1 MQNAGSPGIRMKLRA
16 SLLSV
21 AIVVGII
28 AFTVM
33 SSFVRHA
40 HADEKYGDYERQVVL
55 AMLKE
60 TEKDVQNH
68 YYDATFHGVDM
79 TARFRAAEANIEVVH
94 SYREAIG
101 QIEWVL
107 QGLNDSHT
115 VFIPPPQPFDIDY
128 GFEFEFYGNNCYVTH
143 VRPGTDAEAAGLRA
157 GDRIVAIDGEKLARP
172 QFLGL
177 LFSLRVIAPRTK
189 LSLTLVRTDGAQQ
202 ELTIKPKVHW
212 FSVRTDTSGTQHDA
226 FNINWYLRRLED
238 VRRYEESQA
247 AVVGDVMIWRL
258 PNFTFPEKE
267 AEARLRQA
275 RKCRALIL
283 DLRGNEGGTT
293 KNLEW
298 LIGATFNH
306 DVKAWDRVSRG
317 DTESEVVR
325 THGENAFTR
334 ALFVLVDSKSRSA
347 AEIYARVVQLGK
359 RGIVMGDRTA
369 GRAMEANLY
378 PHDTTPAEIGRFPIN
393 PYVVKVSV
401 AELIMQDGKTI
412 EHVGV
417 TPDLLV
423 LPTPADLAADKDPV
437 LSAAISLAGQ
447 QVDPLAAGKLIP
459 FRWPPTGN

>member
-1 MQNAGSPGIRMKLRA
+1 MKLRA

-21 AIVVGII
+21 AIAVGTLS
-28 AFTVM
+28 FTVV
-33 SSFVRHA
+33 SSFVRRA
-40 HADEKYGDYERQVVL
+40 NANEKYGDYERQVVQ

-68 YYDATFHGVDM
+68 YFDVAFHGVDM
-79 TARFRAAEANIEVVH
+79 NARFRAAEANIQVVH

-101 QIEWVL
+101 QIEWAL
-107 QGLNDSHT
+107 QGLDDSHT
-115 VFIPPPQPFDIDY
+115 VFIPPAQPFDIDY

-143 VRPGTDAEAAGLRA
+143 VRPGTDAETTRLRA
-157 GDRIVAIDGEKLARP
+157 GDKIVAIDGQKLAKQ

-189 LSLTLVRTDGAQQ
+189 LSLALVRTDGAQQ

-212 FSVRTDTSGTQHDA
+212 FSVRTDTSGTLHDA
-226 FNINWYLRRLED
+226 FNINWYMQRLED
-238 VRRYEESQA
+238 VRTYEESQA
-247 AVVGDVMIWRL
+247 AVVGDVMIWKL

-267 AEARLRQA
+267 AESRLRQA

-298 LIGATFNH
+298 MIGATFDH
-306 DVKAWDRVSRG
+306 DVKAWERISRG
-317 DTESEVVR
+317 NSESEVVH
-325 THGENAFTR
+325 THGEDAFTGT
-334 ALFVLVDSKSRSA
+334 LSVLVDSKSRSA
-347 AEIYARVVQLGK
+347 AELYARVVQLGK
-359 RGIVMGDRTA
+359 RGIVLGDQTA
-369 GRAMEANLY
+369 GRRMEANLY
-378 PHDTTPAEIGRFPIN
+378 PHDITPADIGRLPIN

-401 AELIMQDGKTI
+401 ADLIMGDGKTL

-417 TPDLLV
+417 IPDLAV
-423 LPTPADLAADKDPV
+423 LPTAADLAADRDPM

-459 FRWPPTGN
+459 FKWSPTGN